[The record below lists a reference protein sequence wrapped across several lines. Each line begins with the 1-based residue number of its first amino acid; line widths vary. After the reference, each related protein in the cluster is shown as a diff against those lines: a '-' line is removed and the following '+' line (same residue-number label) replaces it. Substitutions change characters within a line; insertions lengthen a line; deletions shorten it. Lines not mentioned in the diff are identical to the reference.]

1 MTDGTSSEYNAQCLR
16 WNMSRS
22 ELALKY
28 FHSADTKLEDAI
40 RDMEK
45 DIHVT
50 KCNSFMQGIDD
61 AIKSGELI
69 RVGHGVYRKVRK

>member
-1 MTDGTSSEYNAQCLR
+1 MTDGTSSEYNAWCLR
-16 WNMSRS
+16 LRKSRA

-50 KCNSFMQGIDD
+50 KCNSFMQGIED
-61 AIKSGELI
+61 AIKSGDLI
-69 RVGHGVYRKVRK
+69 RVGHGVYRKIRK

>member
-1 MTDGTSSEYNAQCLR
+1 MTEGTSSEYNAWCLR
-16 WNMSRS
+16 LRKSRA

-50 KCNSFMQGIDD
+50 KCN
-61 AIKSGELI
+61 
-69 RVGHGVYRKVRK
+69 